1 MPLSLLH
8 DGHTVQLLQGG
19 QEFFPALVRAI
30 DASRFEVR
38 FETYIFNMDASG
50 EAVADALVRA
60 AGRKVAVTLMMDGA
74 GTPSLPLKWSAQFDA
89 AGVKWHIFSPLG
101 RIGWFIP
108 SRWRRL
114 HRKLCVVDGQ
124 TAFCGGINVLDDFYD
139 PNHGALDAPRFDF
152 SVQVTGPLVRAMAE
166 TMAQFWW
173 RSKAAKEARDRD
185 FPQAWAALQ
194 SAMRLGA
201 QARRD
206 VATAENAVALAP
218 PAGTGAPRADDSL
231 SDTLSDTLPGLLPGS
246 LPGSLPNSPP
256 QLPLAHSARAALVLR
271 DNVRQRTQIER
282 AYRKA
287 IGEARSE
294 IIIANAYFMPG
305 ARLRQG
311 LIHAARRGVRVRL
324 LLQGRYEY
332 FMQYHAARPVF
343 GALLAAG
350 VEIHEYSPSFLHAKV
365 AVIDSHWATVGS
377 SNLDPLSLL
386 LAREANVVVTDSAF
400 ALDLRQRL
408 EHAMQHLGQLMD
420 PAVYARRP
428 MRQRFLD
435 RLAFGV
441 MRLLLFLNGSRY

>member
-1 MPLSLLH
+1 MALPQLH

-19 QEFFPALVRAI
+19 QAFFPALVRAI
-30 DASRFEVR
+30 DGSQHEVR
-38 FETYIFNMDASG
+38 FETYIFNLDASG
-50 EAVADALVRA
+50 QTVAEALVRA
-60 AGRKVAVTLMMDGA
+60 AERKVVVTLMMDGA
-74 GTPSLPLKWSAQFDA
+74 GTPGLPPEWSARFDA

-114 HRKLCVVDGQ
+114 HRKLCVVDGR

-139 PNHGALDAPRFDF
+139 PNHGVLESPRFDF
-152 SVQVTGPLVRAMAE
+152 SVQVTGPLVREVAE
-166 TMAQFWW
+166 TTAQFWW
-173 RSKAAKEARDRD
+173 RSRAAKEARERD

-194 SAMRLGA
+194 SAVRIGVQSNHDQGNDSSQQVGGHGGPEQAGA
-201 QARRD
+201 LQR
-206 VATAENAVALAP
+206 T
-218 PAGTGAPRADDSL
+218 
-231 SDTLSDTLPGLLPGS
+231 
-246 LPGSLPNSPP
+246 
-256 QLPLAHSARAALVLR
+256 ARAGLVLR
-271 DNVRQRTQIER
+271 DNVRRRTQIER

-305 ARLRQG
+305 ARLRKG
-311 LIHAARRGVRVRL
+311 LIHAAQRGVRVRL

-350 VEIHEYSPSFLHAKV
+350 VEIHEYAPSFLHAKV
-365 AVIDSHWATVGS
+365 AVIDSQWATVGS

-386 LAREANVVVTDSAF
+386 LAREANVVVTDSTF
-400 ALDLRQRL
+400 AEDLRARL
-408 EHAMQHLGQLMD
+408 EHAMQHQGQQMD
-420 PAVYARRP
+420 PAVYASRP
-428 MRQRFLD
+428 LRQRLLD